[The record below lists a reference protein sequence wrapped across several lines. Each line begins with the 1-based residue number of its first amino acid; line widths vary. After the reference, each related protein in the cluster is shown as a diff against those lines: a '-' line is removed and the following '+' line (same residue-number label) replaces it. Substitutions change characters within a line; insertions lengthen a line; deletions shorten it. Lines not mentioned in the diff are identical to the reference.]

1 MDSGRRIARRATM
14 AYRPMTPRFPLGR
27 IVTTPGALALGIDL
41 ASYLR
46 RHHCGDWGDLD
57 AEDKQMNEDALT
69 SDDRLLSHYRVGGGR
84 RIYIITEWDRSSTCI
99 MLPEEY

>member
-1 MDSGRRIARRATM
+1 M
-14 AYRPMTPRFPLGR
+14 AYRLMTPRFPLGR
-27 IVTTPGALALGIDL
+27 TVATPGALALGIDL

-69 SDDRLLSHYRVGGGR
+69 SDDRLLSHYQVGGGR
-84 RIYIITEWDRSSTCI
+84 RIYIITEAGRQSTCVL
-99 MLPEEY
+99 LPEEY